1 MKFTPLLLVIA
12 LVSVGAL
19 ASAQKSSISGLS
31 SYPSLMGKEDRD
43 GGKHDDDG
51 GKRDNDGGKH
61 DGDGGRGHGGG
72 PQCTPEPIS
81 MIGLGIAG
89 LGLLRARLKK
99 TA

>member
-1 MKFTPLLLVIA
+1 MKFNTILLIVA
-12 LVSVGAL
+12 LVAVGAL
-19 ASAQKSSISGLS
+19 ASAQA
-31 SYPSLMGKEDRD
+31 PA
-43 GGKHDDDG
+43 
-51 GKRDNDGGKH
+51 NQ
-61 DGDGGRGHGGG
+61 HGGG